1 MEKMFQ
7 ELRPAC
13 KAVLATFWLSDKAS
27 TFKSRLREECV
38 KSPGTS
44 KMGFRIAIGNALRAC
59 GERDLL
65 KEWVK
70 IEAPQ
75 PSNRKGYVCQQNHTK
90 VWKARIS
97 KGSERWQ

>member
-38 KSPGTS
+38 KNPGTS
-44 KMGFRIAIGNALRAC
+44 KMGFRIAVGNALRAC

-65 KEWVK
+65 EEWVK
-70 IEAPQ
+70 IAAPH
-75 PSNRKGYVCQQNHTK
+75 PSNGKG
-90 VWKARIS
+90 
-97 KGSERWQ
+97 